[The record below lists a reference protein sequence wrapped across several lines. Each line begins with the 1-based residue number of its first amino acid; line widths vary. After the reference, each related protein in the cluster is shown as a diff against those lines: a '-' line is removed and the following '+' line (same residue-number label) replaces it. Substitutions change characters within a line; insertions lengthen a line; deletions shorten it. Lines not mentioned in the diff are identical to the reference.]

1 MEKFNKT
8 SVFKDLEQLNSDLLE
23 LLTNK
28 NCTKTNVSAI
38 MAELLEKYT
47 PKAGGGQIQN
57 PSYVENGVTMHYC
70 RYLTIYRPEDE
81 MVMSSGKS
89 KGYSKIAISRW
100 TKAGKDAKV
109 LQSEA
114 LKCLLTREDN
124 EELQNQLISRGHELN
139 EQAEELLLNRNK
151 PSFYQDLVE
160 SIEDESVIID

>member
-8 SVFKDLEQLNSDLLE
+8 SVFKDLEQLNSDLLD

-28 NCTKTNVSAI
+28 SCTKTNVSAL

-47 PKAGGGQIQN
+47 PKAGGGQVQN
-57 PSYVENGVTMHYC
+57 PSYINDDGITMHYC

-109 LQSEA
+109 LQESA
-114 LKCLLTREDN
+114 LKELLAGNIVEGQDFN
-124 EELQNQLISRGHELN
+124 A
-139 EQAEELLLNRNK
+139 QAEELLLLRNK
-151 PSFYQDLVE
+151 PEFYQDLVE
-160 SIEDESVIID
+160 AIQDDEVVL

>member
-28 NCTKTNVSAI
+28 SCTKTNVSAI

-47 PKAGGGQIQN
+47 PKAGGGQVQN

-109 LQSEA
+109 LQESA
-114 LKCLLTREDN
+114 LKELLAGNIVEGQDFN
-124 EELQNQLISRGHELN
+124 A
-139 EQAEELLLNRNK
+139 QAEELLLLRNK
-151 PSFYQDLVE
+151 PEFYQDLVE
-160 SIEDESVIID
+160 SIQDDEVVL

>member
-8 SVFKDLEQLNSDLLE
+8 SVFKDLEQLNSDLLD
-23 LLTNK
+23 LLANK
-28 NCTKTNVSAI
+28 SCTKTNVSAI

-70 RYLTIYRPEDE
+70 RYLTIYMPEDA
-81 MVMSSGKS
+81 MVLSSGKS

-109 LQSEA
+109 LQESA
-114 LKCLLTREDN
+114 LKELLAGNIVEGQEFNAT
-124 EELQNQLISRGHELN
+124 
-139 EQAEELLLNRNK
+139 AEELLLLRNK
-151 PSFYQDLVE
+151 PEFYQDLVE
-160 SIEDESVIID
+160 SIQDDEVVL

>member
-8 SVFKDLEQLNSDLLE
+8 SVFKDLEQLNSDLLD
-23 LLTNK
+23 LLANK
-28 NCTKTNVSAI
+28 SCTKTNVSAL

-47 PKAGGGQIQN
+47 PKAGGGQVQN
-57 PSYVENGVTMHYC
+57 PSYVEDGVTMHYC

-109 LQSEA
+109 LQESA
-114 LKCLLTREDN
+114 LKELLAGNVVEGQD
-124 EELQNQLISRGHELN
+124 LN
-139 EQAEELLLNRNK
+139 SKAEELLLLRNK
-151 PSFYQDLVE
+151 PEFYQDLIE
-160 SIEDESVIID
+160 SIQDDEVVL

>member
-28 NCTKTNVSAI
+28 SCTKTNVSAI

-57 PSYVENGVTMHYC
+57 PSYIEDGVTMHYC

-109 LQSEA
+109 LQESA
-114 LKCLLTREDN
+114 LKELLAGNIVEGQDFN
-124 EELQNQLISRGHELN
+124 AK
-139 EQAEELLLNRNK
+139 AEELLLLRNK
-151 PSFYQDLVE
+151 PEFYQDLVE
-160 SIEDESVIID
+160 SIQDDEVVL

>member
-28 NCTKTNVSAI
+28 SCTKTNVSAI

-47 PKAGGGQIQN
+47 PKAGGGQVQN
-57 PSYVENGVTMHYC
+57 PSYVENGITMHYC
-70 RYLTIYRPEDE
+70 RYLTIYMPEDA

-109 LQSEA
+109 LQESA
-114 LKCLLTREDN
+114 LKELLAGNIVEGQDFN
-124 EELQNQLISRGHELN
+124 A
-139 EQAEELLLNRNK
+139 QAEELLLLRNK
-151 PSFYQDLVE
+151 PEFYQDLVE
-160 SIEDESVIID
+160 SIQDDEVVL

>member
-8 SVFKDLEQLNSDLLE
+8 SVFKDLEQLNSDLLD

-28 NCTKTNVSAI
+28 SCTKTNVSAI

-47 PKAGGGQIQN
+47 PKAGGGQVQN
-57 PSYVENGVTMHYC
+57 PSYIENGVTMHYC

-109 LQSEA
+109 LQESA
-114 LKCLLTREDN
+114 LKELLAGNIVNGQDFNAT
-124 EELQNQLISRGHELN
+124 
-139 EQAEELLLNRNK
+139 AEELLLLRNK
-151 PSFYQDLVE
+151 PEFYQDLVE
-160 SIEDESVIID
+160 SIQDDEVVL

>member
-8 SVFKDLEQLNSDLLE
+8 SVFKDLEQLNSDLLD

-28 NCTKTNVSAI
+28 SCTKTNVSAI

-47 PKAGGGQIQN
+47 PKAGGGQVQN

-109 LQSEA
+109 LQESA
-114 LKCLLTREDN
+114 LKELLAGNIVEGQDFN
-124 EELQNQLISRGHELN
+124 AK
-139 EQAEELLLNRNK
+139 AEELLLLRNK
-151 PSFYQDLVE
+151 PEFYQDLVE
-160 SIEDESVIID
+160 SIQDEEVVL

>member
-1 MEKFNKT
+1 MEKFNK
-8 SVFKDLEQLNSDLLE
+8 SNVFKDLEQLNSDLLD

-28 NCTKTNVSAI
+28 SCTKTNVSAL

-47 PKAGGGQIQN
+47 PKAGGGQVQN
-57 PSYVENGVTMHYC
+57 PSYIENGITMHYC

-109 LQSEA
+109 LQESA
-114 LKCLLTREDN
+114 LKELLAGNIVEGQDFN
-124 EELQNQLISRGHELN
+124 A
-139 EQAEELLLNRNK
+139 QAEELLLLRNK
-151 PSFYQDLVE
+151 PEFYQDLVE
-160 SIEDESVIID
+160 AIQDDEVVL

>member
-8 SVFKDLEQLNSDLLE
+8 SVFKDLEQLNSDLLD

-28 NCTKTNVSAI
+28 SCTKTNVSAI

-47 PKAGGGQIQN
+47 PKAGGGQVQN
-57 PSYVENGVTMHYC
+57 PSYIENGITMHYC

-109 LQSEA
+109 LQESA
-114 LKCLLTREDN
+114 LKELLAGNIVEGQDFN
-124 EELQNQLISRGHELN
+124 A
-139 EQAEELLLNRNK
+139 QAEELLLLRNK
-151 PSFYQDLVE
+151 PEFYQDLVE
-160 SIEDESVIID
+160 SIQDDEVVL

>member
-8 SVFKDLEQLNSDLLE
+8 NVFKDLEQLNSDLLD

-28 NCTKTNVSAI
+28 SCTKTNVSAL

-47 PKAGGGQIQN
+47 PKAGGGQVQN
-57 PSYVENGVTMHYC
+57 PSYINDDGITMHYC

-81 MVMSSGKS
+81 MVMSLGKS

-109 LQSEA
+109 LQESA
-114 LKCLLTREDN
+114 LKELLAGNIVEGQDFN
-124 EELQNQLISRGHELN
+124 S
-139 EQAEELLLNRNK
+139 QAEELLLLRNK
-151 PSFYQDLVE
+151 PEFYQDLVE
-160 SIEDESVIID
+160 SIQDDEVVL

>member
-8 SVFKDLEQLNSDLLE
+8 SVFKDLEQLNSDLLD

-28 NCTKTNVSAI
+28 SCTKTNVSAL

-47 PKAGGGQIQN
+47 PKAGGGQVQN
-57 PSYVENGVTMHYC
+57 PSYVNDDGVTMHYC

-81 MVMSSGKS
+81 MVMSNGKS

-109 LQSEA
+109 LQESA
-114 LKCLLTREDN
+114 LKELLAGNIVEGQDFN
-124 EELQNQLISRGHELN
+124 AK
-139 EQAEELLLNRNK
+139 AEELLLLRNK
-151 PSFYQDLVE
+151 PEFYQDLVE
-160 SIEDESVIID
+160 SIQDDEVVL

>member
-28 NCTKTNVSAI
+28 SCTKTNVSAI

-47 PKAGGGQIQN
+47 PKAGGGQVQN

-81 MVMSSGKS
+81 MVMSNGKS

-100 TKAGKDAKV
+100 TKVGKDAKSF
-109 LQSEA
+109 QESA
-114 LKCLLTREDN
+114 LKALLLGNIVEGQEFNAT
-124 EELQNQLISRGHELN
+124 
-139 EQAEELLLNRNK
+139 AEELLLLRNK
-151 PSFYQDLVE
+151 PEFYQDLVE
-160 SIEDESVIID
+160 AIQDDEVVL

>member
-28 NCTKTNVSAI
+28 SCTKTNVSAI

-47 PKAGGGQIQN
+47 PKAGGGQVQN
-57 PSYVENGVTMHYC
+57 PSYIENGVTMHYC
-70 RYLTIYRPEDE
+70 RYLTIYMPEDA
-81 MVMSSGKS
+81 MVISSGKS

-109 LQSEA
+109 LQESA
-114 LKCLLTREDN
+114 LKELLAGNIVEGQDFN
-124 EELQNQLISRGHELN
+124 A
-139 EQAEELLLNRNK
+139 QAEELLLLRNK
-151 PSFYQDLVE
+151 PEFYQDLVE
-160 SIEDESVIID
+160 SIQDDAVII

>member
-8 SVFKDLEQLNSDLLE
+8 SVFKDLEQLNSDLLD

-28 NCTKTNVSAI
+28 SCKKTNVSAI

-47 PKAGGGQIQN
+47 PKAGGGQVQN
-57 PSYVENGVTMHYC
+57 PSYIENGVNMHYC
-70 RYLTIYRPEDE
+70 RYLTIYMPEDA

-109 LQSEA
+109 LQESA
-114 LKCLLTREDN
+114 LKELLAGNIVEGQDFN
-124 EELQNQLISRGHELN
+124 A
-139 EQAEELLLNRNK
+139 QAEELLLLRNK
-151 PSFYQDLVE
+151 PEFYQDLVE
-160 SIEDESVIID
+160 SIQDDEVVL

>member
-8 SVFKDLEQLNSDLLE
+8 NVFKDLEQLNSDLLD
-23 LLTNK
+23 LLSNK
-28 NCTKTNVSAI
+28 SCTKTNVSAL

-47 PKAGGGQIQN
+47 PKAGGGQVQN
-57 PSYVENGVTMHYC
+57 PSYVEDGVTMHYC

-109 LQSEA
+109 LQESA
-114 LKCLLTREDN
+114 LKELLAGNIVEGQDFN
-124 EELQNQLISRGHELN
+124 A
-139 EQAEELLLNRNK
+139 QAEELLLLRNK
-151 PSFYQDLVE
+151 SEFYQDLVE
-160 SIEDESVIID
+160 SIQDDEVIL

>member
-28 NCTKTNVSAI
+28 SCTKTNVSAI

-47 PKAGGGQIQN
+47 PKAGGGQVQN
-57 PSYVENGVTMHYC
+57 PSYIENGITMHYC
-70 RYLTIYRPEDE
+70 RYLTIYMPEDA
-81 MVMSSGKS
+81 MVMSNGKS

-109 LQSEA
+109 LQESA
-114 LKCLLTREDN
+114 LKELLAGNIVEGQDFN
-124 EELQNQLISRGHELN
+124 D
-139 EQAEELLLNRNK
+139 QAEELLLTRNK

-160 SIEDESVIID
+160 ALQDDEVIL

>member
-8 SVFKDLEQLNSDLLE
+8 SEFKDLEQLNSDLLE

-28 NCTKTNVSAI
+28 SCTKTNVSAI

-47 PKAGGGQIQN
+47 PKAGGGQVQN

-109 LQSEA
+109 LQESA
-114 LKCLLTREDN
+114 LKELLVGNIVEGQDFN
-124 EELQNQLISRGHELN
+124 AK
-139 EQAEELLLNRNK
+139 AEELLLLRNK
-151 PSFYQDLVE
+151 PEFYQDLVE
-160 SIEDESVIID
+160 AIQDDEVVL

>member
-28 NCTKTNVSAI
+28 SCTKTNVSAI

-47 PKAGGGQIQN
+47 PKAGGGQVQN
-57 PSYVENGVTMHYC
+57 PSYINDDGVTMHYC
-70 RYLTIYRPEDE
+70 RYLTIYMPEDA

-100 TKAGKDAKV
+100 TKVGKDAKV
-109 LQSEA
+109 LQESA
-114 LKCLLTREDN
+114 LKELLAGNIVEGQDFN
-124 EELQNQLISRGHELN
+124 A
-139 EQAEELLLNRNK
+139 QAEELLLLRNK
-151 PSFYQDLVE
+151 PEFYQDLVE
-160 SIEDESVIID
+160 SIQDDEVVL

>member
-28 NCTKTNVSAI
+28 SCTKTNVSAI

-57 PSYVENGVTMHYC
+57 PAYIENGITMHYC
-70 RYLTIYRPEDE
+70 RYLTIYMPEDE

-109 LQSEA
+109 LQESA
-114 LKCLLTREDN
+114 LKELLAGNIVEGQDFN
-124 EELQNQLISRGHELN
+124 AK
-139 EQAEELLLNRNK
+139 AEELLLLRNK
-151 PSFYQDLVE
+151 PEFYQDLVE
-160 SIEDESVIID
+160 SIQDDTVVL

>member
-1 MEKFNKT
+1 MEKFNK
-8 SVFKDLEQLNSDLLE
+8 SNVFKDLEQLNSDLLD

-28 NCTKTNVSAI
+28 SCTKTNVSAL

-47 PKAGGGQIQN
+47 PKAGGGQVQN
-57 PSYVENGVTMHYC
+57 PSYIENGVTMHYC

-109 LQSEA
+109 LQESA
-114 LKCLLTREDN
+114 LKELLAGNIVEGQD
-124 EELQNQLISRGHELN
+124 LN
-139 EQAEELLLNRNK
+139 AKAEELLLTRNK
-151 PSFYQDLVE
+151 PEFYQDLVE
-160 SIEDESVIID
+160 SIQDDEVVL

>member
-28 NCTKTNVSAI
+28 SCTKTNVSAI

-47 PKAGGGQIQN
+47 PKAGGGQVQN

-70 RYLTIYRPEDE
+70 RYLTIYMPEDA

-109 LQSEA
+109 LQESA
-114 LKCLLTREDN
+114 LKELLAGNIVEGQDFN
-124 EELQNQLISRGHELN
+124 A
-139 EQAEELLLNRNK
+139 QAEELLLLRNK
-151 PSFYQDLVE
+151 PEFYQDLVE
-160 SIEDESVIID
+160 AIQDDEVVL

>member
-28 NCTKTNVSAI
+28 SCTKTNVSAI

-47 PKAGGGQIQN
+47 PKAGGGQVQN

-70 RYLTIYRPEDE
+70 RYLTIYMPEDA
-81 MVMSSGKS
+81 MVISSGKS

-109 LQSEA
+109 LQESA
-114 LKCLLTREDN
+114 LKELLAGNIVEGQDFN
-124 EELQNQLISRGHELN
+124 S
-139 EQAEELLLNRNK
+139 QAEELLLLRNK
-151 PSFYQDLVE
+151 PEFYQDLVE
-160 SIEDESVIID
+160 SIQDDEVVL

>member
-8 SVFKDLEQLNSDLLE
+8 SVFKDLEQLNSDLLD

-28 NCTKTNVSAI
+28 SCTKTNVSAL

-47 PKAGGGQIQN
+47 PKAGGGQVQN
-57 PSYVENGVTMHYC
+57 PSYINDDGITMHYC

-109 LQSEA
+109 LQESA
-114 LKCLLTREDN
+114 LKELLAGNIVEGQDFN
-124 EELQNQLISRGHELN
+124 S
-139 EQAEELLLNRNK
+139 QAEELLLLRNK
-151 PSFYQDLVE
+151 PEFYQDLVE
-160 SIEDESVIID
+160 AIQDDEVVL

>member
-28 NCTKTNVSAI
+28 SCTKTNVSAI

-47 PKAGGGQIQN
+47 PKAGGGQVQN
-57 PSYVENGVTMHYC
+57 PSYVENGITMHYC

-109 LQSEA
+109 LQESA
-114 LKCLLTREDN
+114 LKELLAGKIVEGQDFN
-124 EELQNQLISRGHELN
+124 A
-139 EQAEELLLNRNK
+139 QAEELLLLRNK
-151 PSFYQDLVE
+151 PEFYQDLVE
-160 SIEDESVIID
+160 SIQDEEVVL

>member
-8 SVFKDLEQLNSDLLE
+8 NVFKDLEQLNSDLLE

-47 PKAGGGQIQN
+47 PKAGGGQVQN
-57 PSYVENGVTMHYC
+57 PSYIENGVTMHYC
-70 RYLTIYRPEDE
+70 RYLTIYMPEDA
-81 MVMSSGKS
+81 MVISNGKS

-109 LQSEA
+109 LQESA
-114 LKCLLTREDN
+114 LKELLVGNIVEGQDFNAT
-124 EELQNQLISRGHELN
+124 
-139 EQAEELLLNRNK
+139 AEELLLLRNK
-151 PSFYQDLVE
+151 PEFYQDLVE
-160 SIEDESVIID
+160 SIQDDEVIL

>member
-28 NCTKTNVSAI
+28 SCTKTNVSAI

-47 PKAGGGQIQN
+47 PKAGGGQVQN
-57 PSYVENGVTMHYC
+57 PSYIENGVTMHYC
-70 RYLTIYRPEDE
+70 RYLTIYMPEDA
-81 MVMSSGKS
+81 MVISSGKS

-109 LQSEA
+109 LQESAVKE
-114 LKCLLTREDN
+114 LLAGNIVEGQDFN
-124 EELQNQLISRGHELN
+124 A
-139 EQAEELLLNRNK
+139 QAEELLLLRNK
-151 PSFYQDLVE
+151 PEFYQDLVE
-160 SIEDESVIID
+160 SIQDDAVII

>member
-28 NCTKTNVSAI
+28 SCTKTNVSAI

-47 PKAGGGQIQN
+47 PKAGGGQVQN
-57 PSYVENGVTMHYC
+57 PSYVENGITMHYC
-70 RYLTIYRPEDE
+70 RYLTIYMPEDA

-109 LQSEA
+109 LQESA
-114 LKCLLTREDN
+114 LKELLAGNIVEGQDFN
-124 EELQNQLISRGHELN
+124 AK
-139 EQAEELLLNRNK
+139 AEELLLLRNK
-151 PSFYQDLVE
+151 PEFYQDLVE
-160 SIEDESVIID
+160 SIQDDEVVL